1 MKYIN
6 TILLLGLSLQLSAK
20 EIDNPDRYKLPSSKA
35 NIAICKQ
42 KVLSLHPGMVE
53 KELIL
58 HKSDDFHILF
68 EVEGENNS
76 EWSIDC
82 DLKTGKITKE
92 QIIHTE

>member
-6 TILLLGLSLQLSAK
+6 YIWLLGLSLQLSAK
-20 EIDNPDRYKLPSSKA
+20 EIDDPDRYKLPSSKA
-35 NIAICKQ
+35 NIAICQQ

-58 HKSDDFHILF
+58 HKLDDFHILF
-68 EVEGENNS
+68 EVEGKNNT

-92 QIIHTE
+92 QIIHAE